1 MQPYFFPYL
10 GYFQLIE
17 KVDKFVLYG
26 NVTFR
31 KKSFIT
37 RNSLVDNAN
46 RQEDIRVFVQKASS
60 NSLIIDIKLVDS
72 DWKQRL
78 TRQVRNIYANA
89 PYFSECY
96 PLLEAL
102 ILNPAV
108 DLHTYNSETIAGI
121 CDLLHI
127 KTSIIIENNRLAE
140 IENSLDSNLE
150 LPVST
155 QRVIKLCEFYDAQTY
170 CNPEGG
176 VELYSKCMF
185 AKHNVGLSFFK
196 AGLDDI
202 HAIRGEHKYTSII
215 DVLMHCGLAQTRE
228 CVKAGSFF

>member
-10 GYFQLIE
+10 GYFQLID

-37 RNSLVDNAN
+37 RNTLVDNAD
-46 RQEDIRVFVQKASS
+46 RQEDIRVFVKKASS
-60 NSLIIDIKLVDS
+60 NSRIIDIELVDS
-72 DWKQRL
+72 QWKNKL
-78 TRQVRNIYANA
+78 VRQVRNIYSKA
-89 PYFSECY
+89 PYFEECFEY
-96 PLLEAL
+96 LEQL
-102 ILNPAV
+102 ILTRSNN
-108 DLHTYNSETIAGI
+108 LHEYNSEIIVGL
-121 CDLLHI
+121 CDFLQITTPIL
-127 KTSIIIENNRLAE
+127 IEKKDLKL
-140 IENSLDSNLE
+140 IEDNLNQSFD

-155 QRVIKLCEFYDAQTY
+155 QRVIGLCDYYDCVTY

-176 VELYSKCMF
+176 AELYSKPTF
-185 AKHNVGLSFFK
+185 SKHNLELLFFR

-215 DVLMHCGLAQTRE
+215 DVLMHCGAENTR
-228 CVKAGSFF
+228 KYIKSGSFF